1 MHILKKKYIFLIVII
16 FPFFLNH
23 CPQIGI
29 NYGQS
34 FKLTLKKSEPQVN
47 SLGVFKKSACG
58 LGEFGQSQV
67 LWLSQ
72 ESTHQVCK
80 SAHLDSVFF
89 FLHSLLPKSLAM
101 SLLCN
106 TAFAVQLSSSSLPD
120 FLCPFACPFQLF
132 AFLPCPFCSGCLSC
146 ACLLLKHLL
155 VFIIDT
161 VNLCFYLNF
170 LPLSHASGFYYKPL

>member
-1 MHILKKKYIFLIVII
+1 M
-16 FPFFLNH
+16 N
-23 CPQIGI
+23 
-29 NYGQS
+29 
-34 FKLTLKKSEPQVN
+34 
-47 SLGVFKKSACG
+47 
-58 LGEFGQSQV
+58 
-67 LWLSQ
+67 
-72 ESTHQVCK
+72 
-80 SAHLDSVFF
+80 LDSPRYYGCPRKVPIRSASLHIWIQSFF

-170 LPLSHASGFYYKPL
+170 LPLSHASGFYYKPLWGPQYHNEYTPYMKNSLSNYWCKHYTFVNIKWHYT